1 MRTELETL
9 KEAEKQTEISK
20 LTNLKDEEIKNLKE
34 FWQKKSNELLD
45 QISELKKE
53 LNEKEIKTNEKF
65 HSVRAQLEADNQ
77 SLQDQIVKLTA
88 EYQAKIEKLQ
98 SQQNQE
104 TKSIIDSLIKEN
116 EGKINELK
124 NRHLEDLKGQ
134 TIAQKAAMHSLKS
147 SLESSKTLELEM
159 QAQAFM
165 KKMEILRY
173 ELEQNHYNDMD
184 KIKHENELEIATIR
198 LELERLCEINKQ
210 KEREMDVRM
219 DEYQSEIRMKQKL
232 MDKLAEELKD
242 IKYTNVTLKEEI
254 EFKSRELKQIR
265 SDLANEMKYVS
276 IIFECVF
283 LYRVLL

>member
-1 MRTELETL
+1 ME
-9 KEAEKQTEISK
+9 KSKDAEKHAEILK

-34 FWQKKSNELLD
+34 FWQAKSNELLE

-53 LNEKEIKTNEKF
+53 LNEKEMITNEKF
-65 HSVRAQLEADNQ
+65 HSIRVQLEADNQ
-77 SLQDQIVKLTA
+77 SLQDQIAKLTA

-104 TKSIIDSLIKEN
+104 TKAIIDGLVKEN

-147 SLESSKTLELEM
+147 SLESSKALELEM
-159 QAQAFM
+159 QAQTFV

-198 LELERLCEINKQ
+198 VELGRLSELNKQ
-210 KEREMDVRM
+210 KERDMDVRM
-219 DEYQSEIRMKQKL
+219 DEYQSETRMKQKL
-232 MDKLAEELKD
+232 MDKLADELKD

-265 SDLANEMKYVS
+265 SDLSNEMKY
-276 IIFECVF
+276 IILENK
-283 LYRVLL
+283 LGMVLR

>member
-1 MRTELETL
+1 LRSDLE
-9 KEAEKQTEISK
+9 KSKDAEKHAEILK

-34 FWQKKSNELLD
+34 FWQAKSNELLE

-53 LNEKEIKTNEKF
+53 LNEKEMITNEKF
-65 HSVRAQLEADNQ
+65 HSIRVQLEADNQ
-77 SLQDQIVKLTA
+77 SLQDQIAKLTA

-104 TKSIIDSLIKEN
+104 TKAIIDGLVKEN

-147 SLESSKTLELEM
+147 SLESSKALELEM
-159 QAQAFM
+159 QAQTFV

-198 LELERLCEINKQ
+198 VELGRLSELNKQ
-210 KEREMDVRM
+210 KERDMDVRM
-219 DEYQSEIRMKQKL
+219 DEYQSETRMKQKL
-232 MDKLAEELKD
+232 MDKLADELKD

-265 SDLANEMKYVS
+265 SDLSNEMKY
-276 IIFECVF
+276 IILENK
-283 LYRVLL
+283 LGMVLR